1 MSYSYNHSHVLNTPA
16 RCLHTLS
23 LQILILGSIVSIYT
37 GGNQSSVRLNDCRY
51 QSWIRA
57 VTPKSVLFLLFSK
70 CTERSLE
77 EQGKNKKLLVL

>member
-1 MSYSYNHSHVLNTPA
+1 MFEMFSYQRKGGENEKKRKSRRSPGTAVSYSYNNSHLPNTPA

-51 QSWIRA
+51 QS
-57 VTPKSVLFLLFSK
+57 
-70 CTERSLE
+70 
-77 EQGKNKKLLVL
+77 